1 MPAYKDRNGN
11 WYVMI
16 RYKDWTGASRQ
27 KCQRGFETKRDAL
40 DWEAQFKLQKRA
52 DVEMTL
58 ESFYELYTEDL
69 KSRVKESTWETKDSI
84 VQSKILPYLGK
95 RKLSEITAKDI
106 VDWQNTVMLLPGRD
120 GHAISP
126 TY

>member
-27 KCQRGFETKRDAL
+27 KCQRGFGTKRDAL
-40 DWEAQFKLQKRA
+40 EWEAQFKLQKRA
-52 DVEMTL
+52 DIEMTL

-69 KSRVKESTWETKDSI
+69 KPRVKEST
-84 VQSKILPYLGK
+84 
-95 RKLSEITAKDI
+95 
-106 VDWQNTVMLLPGRD
+106 
-120 GHAISP
+120 
-126 TY
+126 